1 MISVWCTPRDS
12 GNHTR
17 HIRRAVDSCPMSK
30 TNRETEKSVMNM
42 KPRIACDREHDFVL
56 VLGGI
61 TEVIAEAEN
70 ALFESGC
77 DDCTISVRF
86 GRVFLSFSRTA
97 PSLKEAILS
106 AIRDL
111 KKADSGADVLRVDHC
126 NLVSQADIGR
136 KIGRSR
142 QLVHQFINGT
152 RGPGGFPS
160 PACEITDGA
169 PLWYWCEVAHW
180 LWQNDMIKENAVR
193 DAREV
198 AAINTVLELQYHR
211 QIEPALVEE
220 IFRDLTGAIPAT

>member
-1 MISVWCTPRDS
+1 
-12 GNHTR
+12 
-17 HIRRAVDSCPMSK
+17 MSK
-30 TNRETEKSVMNM
+30 TNREPEKSVTKM
-42 KPRIACDREHDFVL
+42 KPRIACDCEHDFVL
-56 VLGGI
+56 VLDGI
-61 TEVIAEAEN
+61 TELKTEAED
-70 ALFESGC
+70 ALFEAGC

-106 AIRDL
+106 AIRDV
-111 KKADSGADVLRVDHC
+111 KRANIGADVLRVDHC

-160 PACEITDGA
+160 PACELTDDA

-211 QIEPALVEE
+211 HVEPALIEE
-220 IFRDLTGAIPAT
+220 VLRDLVGAFSAT